1 MSERT
6 LTWVLWWYF
15 DTSCS
20 RFRFYFV
27 TVCGRDLSV
36 SPALRIWKLGRL
48 CVKLAETTKRLELGV
63 LDAVVVVGDLQQ
75 ELRVVVYDGFEGLA
89 RVWS

>member
-1 MSERT
+1 M
-6 LTWVLWWYF
+6 
-15 DTSCS
+15 
-20 RFRFYFV
+20 
-27 TVCGRDLSV
+27 
-36 SPALRIWKLGRL
+36 